1 MALTEAQEI
10 ARAAAGDKRAQ
21 SALVNRHMPRVY
33 ALAKRMVLDAQ
44 EAEDITQETF
54 IRAWKAMPDWEP
66 RARFSTWLHRVALNL
81 CYDRLRKRRDVTG
94 VDDLPERVDTG
105 LKPDEALDQ
114 AQKVKAIERA
124 IAELPER
131 QRAAIALTA
140 FDGVGNIEA
149 AAVMDTSVEAMES
162 LIGRARRA
170 LKAKL

>member
-33 ALAKRMVLDAQ
+33 ALAKRMVSDAQ
-44 EAEDITQETF
+44 EAEDVTQETF

-81 CYDRLRKRRDVTG
+81 CYDRLRKRRDATG

-105 LKPDEALDQ
+105 
-114 AQKVKAIERA
+114 
-124 IAELPER
+124 
-131 QRAAIALTA
+131 
-140 FDGVGNIEA
+140 
-149 AAVMDTSVEAMES
+149 
-162 LIGRARRA
+162 
-170 LKAKL
+170 